1 MNAFKQ
7 FWLQYA
13 DFSGRTSRA
22 HFWLAFF
29 WNFLISLPLWVFFI
43 VADVSHQAGKDSL
56 PLSNLQAL
64 PVLWSL
70 AFLVFFYFLIF
81 VPSQAICVRRL
92 RDAGIHWSWIFLNL
106 GPILFY
112 LVTSLE
118 VFLFIWLI
126 GAVALLILLMFPAK
140 NAFPQP
146 VVHPTQVATETQLRP
161 AADPYTSGSFGQ
173 IPSFVAA
180 PDLSGKKTPLEQKM
194 AAEHEQH

>member
-43 VADVSHQAGKDSL
+43 VADVSHQTGKDSL

-70 AFLVFFYFLIF
+70 AFLVFLYFLIF

-106 GPILFY
+106 APILFY

-126 GAVALLILLMFPAK
+126 GAVALLILLMFPSK
-140 NAFPQP
+140 NAFPQL
-146 VVHPTQVATETQLRP
+146 VVNPTQVASEPQLRP
-161 AADPYTSGSFGQ
+161 TADPYTSGC
-173 IPSFVAA
+173 FVAA
-180 PDLSGKKTPLEQKM
+180 PDLSGEKSPLEQKM
-194 AAEHEQH
+194 AAEHEQY